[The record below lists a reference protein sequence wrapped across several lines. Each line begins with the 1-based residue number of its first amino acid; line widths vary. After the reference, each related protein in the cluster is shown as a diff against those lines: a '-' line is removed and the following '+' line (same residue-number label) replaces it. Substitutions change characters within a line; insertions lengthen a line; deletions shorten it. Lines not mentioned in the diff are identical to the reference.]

1 MHDATSPPSANTP
14 TSVETVRCAA
24 ARLDLPLTDDALQRV
39 TTQWARLQ
47 TMASVLAEEPLSP
60 ADEPAPIFTP

>member
-1 MHDATSPPSANTP
+1 MHDAPSPPSANTP
-14 TSVETVRCAA
+14 TSVETVRCAT